1 MGPVLAALATLTV
14 WFVTLFYLTRGKLEQ
29 IQNHLILLNEVIANV
44 KTIITKLKRLYQSFG
59 LFVIGVFIIRK
70 LKIKN
75 I

>member
-1 MGPVLAALATLTV
+1 MLKFILSRQL
-14 WFVTLFYLTRGKLEQ
+14 YE